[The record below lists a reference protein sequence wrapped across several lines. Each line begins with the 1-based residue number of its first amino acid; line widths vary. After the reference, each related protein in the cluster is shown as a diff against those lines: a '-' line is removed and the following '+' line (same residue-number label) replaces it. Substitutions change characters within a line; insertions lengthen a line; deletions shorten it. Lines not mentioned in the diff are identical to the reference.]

1 MRVPPRQRLPPQGG
15 QRPPTNDE
23 RRKELGISKKQDERW
38 QELAL
43 VPQEQFE
50 EATIDEAL
58 AHSVLAGAITL
69 SAAYETA
76 KASATARSVCHVS
89 LSPWRR

>member
-1 MRVPPRQRLPPQGG
+1 MGRPKSTPQGELF
-15 QRPPTNDE
+15 QTNAE

-38 QELAL
+38 QKLAL

-50 EATIDEAL
+50 AATIDEAL